1 MNPPSR
7 SAFATTESEDSAIA
21 AAATIGLSSSP
32 IAAERAPAATGIPMM
47 LETKAKNKFWLAGA
61 LVSIAGRW
69 P

>member
-1 MNPPSR
+1 
-7 SAFATTESEDSAIA
+7 
-21 AAATIGLSSSP
+21 LSSSP